1 MKSHE
6 QVASQKETASTPLTN
21 WRCFACTNT
30 RKGTAVIVSQVN
42 TSLIRRILDKGNCQK
57 ELDHDNRA
65 QTLLAVRSSLSLRI
79 VEFSFQPNRPNF
91 WRLWP
96 RRSQLARANSSTFMR
111 MAVFILRTHYPSGR
125 TWANILQFVWLCVY
139 SIKTGIKRIMRPDE
153 LPFVALR
160 LRRIWKEG
168 SSRRIMRLVP
178 VFKLKTHNQTN
189 YKCLPKFVKT
199 DNASSSIKTDNKRL
213 PAFYMR
219 TNEPKHSMYKSQPNL

>member
-30 RKGTAVIVSQVN
+30 RKGTAAIVSQMN

-57 ELDHDNRA
+57 EFDHDNRA
-65 QTLLAVRSSLSLRI
+65 QTLLAVRSSFSLRI

-91 WRLWP
+91 QRLWL
-96 RRSQLARANSSTFMR
+96 RRSQLARANSSTFKR
-111 MAVFILRTHYPSGR
+111 MAVFVLRTHYPSGR
-125 TWANILQFVWLCVY
+125 TGANILLFVWLCV
-139 SIKTGIKRIMRPDE
+139 SSTKTGIRRIMRPNE
-153 LPFVALR
+153 LRFIV
-160 LRRIWKEG
+160 RRSRCISKES
-168 SSRRIMRLVP
+168 SSRRIMRLAP
-178 VFKLKTHNQTN
+178 VFILKTHNQTN
-189 YKCLPKFVKT
+189 YKCLPKLVKR

-219 TNEPKHSMYKSQPNL
+219 TNEPKH